1 MTLLSFKSLMVAL
14 ISTVSLVMWPC
25 FQLTIFLGRG
35 SLSGFHL
42 AFPTIKAHRSGNQ
55 CENSASIYLFQL
67 CIPQLRK

>member
-1 MTLLSFKSLMVAL
+1 MVEIITLLSFKSLMVAL
-14 ISTVSLVMWPC
+14 ISTISLVMWHC

-55 CENSASIYLFQL
+55 CENSASI
-67 CIPQLRK
+67 